1 MKKTTFQNTYSFVKN
16 CSIIQLGIL
25 IIMAFLP
32 WNCRLAAQHT
42 DDFSQQEMQQARDNI
57 RQKLLLENEDF
68 REQAESYARL
78 DNLDFLLIDSATVDG
93 DWVVYY
99 FYPVSDRKFKQ
110 LEEKEDAYIS
120 AMRLYYINN
129 PDELYEYVAAG
140 YGFRFFIEN
149 EKRTV
154 QETTDF
160 PLLLLKEWYE
170 QAMRQVNNDS
180 LMQQHT
186 IEEPQT
192 PNNMSSYEKEMQK
205 EPTAAE
211 IQRDLLVLH
220 NISRSINKRCPIRI
234 DTDTHLDSTGISDQ
248 HFIYYF
254 SISTPTSPT
263 DVDIMRYDIRRNL
276 ENGDPSVK
284 QLVSLCIAT
293 NKGYCHRYY
302 YRDSKSKSGK
312 KAKMKTEKEVLD
324 ICFSIEEL
332 QEIRNYQN
340 LWSR

>member
-1 MKKTTFQNTYSFVKN
+1 MIKRTITRLS
-16 CSIIQLGIL
+16 IL
-25 IIMAFLP
+25 IIMVLIP
-32 WNCRLAAQHT
+32 WNYRLAAQHT
-42 DDFSQQEMQQARDNI
+42 DYISQQEMQQARDNI
-57 RQKLLLENEDF
+57 RQKLILDNKEF
-68 REQAESYARL
+68 REETEKYARL
-78 DNLDFLLIDSATVDG
+78 DDLDFLLIDSATVEG

-99 FYPVSDRKFKQ
+99 FYPVSDSKFKQ
-110 LEEKEDAYIS
+110 IEEKEEAYIS
-120 AMRLYYINN
+120 AMRSYYINN
-129 PDELYEYVAAG
+129 PNELYEYIAAE
-140 YGFRFFIEN
+140 YGFCFFIEN
-149 EKRTV
+149 EKRT
-154 QETTDF
+154 TKKMTNL
-160 PLLLLKEWYE
+160 PLVMLKEWYD
-170 QAMRQVNNDS
+170 QAMRQANNDS

-186 IEEPQT
+186 IEEPQS
-192 PNNMSSYEKEMQK
+192 PNETAISEKGSQK

-263 DVDIMRYDIRRNL
+263 DVDIMRYDIRTNL

-332 QEIRNYQN
+332 KEIRNYHN

>member
-1 MKKTTFQNTYSFVKN
+1 MKRR
-16 CSIIQLGIL
+16 SIIRLSIL

-32 WNCRLAAQHT
+32 WNGKLAAQHS
-42 DDFSQQEMQQARDNI
+42 DDYSQQEVQQARDNI
-57 RQKLLLENEDF
+57 RQKLIFENEEF
-68 REQAESYARL
+68 REEAEKYARL
-78 DNLDFLLIDSATVDG
+78 DNLDFLLIDSGTVEG

-99 FYPVSDRKFKQ
+99 FYPVSDSKFKQ
-110 LEEKEDAYIS
+110 IEEKEGAYFS
-120 AMRLYYINN
+120 EMRSYYINN
-129 PDELYEYVAAG
+129 PDKLYEYIAAE

-160 PLLLLKEWYE
+160 PLLLLKEWYD

-180 LMQQHT
+180 LIQQRT
-186 IEEPQT
+186 TEEPQS
-192 PNNMSSYEKEMQK
+192 PNNIANSEKKMQK
-205 EPTAAE
+205 RPTAAE
-211 IQRDLLVLH
+211 IKRDSIALH
-220 NISRSINKRCPIRI
+220 NISRSINYRCPIRI
-234 DTDTHLDSTGISDQ
+234 DADTYLDSTGISDQ

-263 DVDIMRYDIRRNL
+263 NVDIMRDIIRTNL
-276 ENGDPSVK
+276 KNGDSSVK
-284 QLVSLCIAT
+284 QLVSLCIET

-302 YRDSKSKSGK
+302 YRDSKSKGGK
-312 KAKMKTEKEVLD
+312 KSKMKTEKDVLD
-324 ICFSIEEL
+324 ICFSVEEL